1 MENHSTEPIFYNYK
15 GTNLLTYEEST
26 NYTKVYIVAYIV
38 NTEGKYPFLR
48 FLLEKIKDLESNID
62 QLNFIEIH
70 HLSSFDKNDLVDFA
84 KFYLYDLLMT
94 NYDENNELFEFKGFF
109 NSTNNLYLF
118 IDISKF
124 HPKYQLNDIYLNNI
138 IWLGLVDEIVNHK
151 HLCNIP
157 IHKEATNLF
166 IQNDDFCFLLN
177 DNNESYEIPLVS
189 YVGKKNS
196 LINFTYTFGQTTGEY
211 DDVFGP
217 FYYFTDYYNSIRNG
231 YDPSDVKTSGIVRF
245 AVFTGKTKY
254 IENNSNDPTD
264 ESEIKQ
270 KLLSIQP
277 NTEHLTIRITDYDG
291 KWANN
296 YDSVYLGHVEL
307 DDGTCFIH
315 NNVLVLKNYNQ
326 QVPLSYHFIDKKT
339 LEKDENEYLI
349 L

>member
-1 MENHSTEPIFYNYK
+1 MNNENIFYNYK
-15 GTNLLTYEEST
+15 GLNLLNHNESSD
-26 NYTKVYIVAYIV
+26 YTKVYIVSYIV
-38 NTEGKYPFLR
+38 NTDGTYPFLR
-48 FLLEKIKDLESNID
+48 FLLEKNTDLESTID

-70 HLSSFDKNDLVDFA
+70 HFSSFDKNDLVEFG

-94 NYDENNELFEFKGFF
+94 NYDENNELIEFKGFF

-118 IDISKF
+118 FDISKF
-124 HPKYQLNDIYLNNI
+124 HPKYQLNDIYLNNR
-138 IWLGLVDEIVNHK
+138 IWLGLIDEMVNHK

-157 IHKEATNLF
+157 IHQEVTNLF
-166 IQNDDFCFLLN
+166 IQNDEFCFLL
-177 DNNESYEIPLVS
+177 DENNESYEIPIVS

-211 DDVFGP
+211 NDIFGP
-217 FYYFTDYYNSIRNG
+217 FYYFTDYYNSIKNG
-231 YDPSDVKTSGIVRF
+231 YDPSHVKTSGIVRF

-254 IENNSNDPTD
+254 IENNSNDPID

-270 KLLSIQP
+270 RLLS
-277 NTEHLTIRITDYDG
+277 TEQNIEQLTMRITDYDG

-296 YDSVYLGHVEL
+296 YDSLYLGQIEL
-307 DDGTCFIH
+307 DDGTYFSH

-339 LEKDENEYLI
+339 LDKDKTEYLI
-349 L
+349 M

>member
-1 MENHSTEPIFYNYK
+1 
-15 GTNLLTYEEST
+15 
-26 NYTKVYIVAYIV
+26 
-38 NTEGKYPFLR
+38 
-48 FLLEKIKDLESNID
+48 
-62 QLNFIEIH
+62 
-70 HLSSFDKNDLVDFA
+70 
-84 KFYLYDLLMT
+84 
-94 NYDENNELFEFKGFF
+94 
-109 NSTNNLYLF
+109 
-118 IDISKF
+118 
-124 HPKYQLNDIYLNNI
+124 
-138 IWLGLVDEIVNHK
+138 
-151 HLCNIP
+151 
-157 IHKEATNLF
+157 
-166 IQNDDFCFLLN
+166 
-177 DNNESYEIPLVS
+177 
-189 YVGKKNS
+189 
-196 LINFTYTFGQTTGEY
+196 
-211 DDVFGP
+211 
-217 FYYFTDYYNSIRNG
+217 
-231 YDPSDVKTSGIVRF
+231 VRF